1 MTISDCVFVIDVGIE
16 KQMKYN
22 AFTHISELKNS
33 WISQAAANQV
43 CHDKQSMDGSSEKE
57 ERDV

>member
-22 AFTHISELKNS
+22 AFTHISELKNT

-43 CHDKQSMDGSSEKE
+43 CCDEQLMDGFSEKE
-57 ERDV
+57 ELDV

>member
-43 CHDKQSMDGSSEKE
+43 CFDEQSMDGSSEKE